1 MMAKEMSDSSNRGKI
16 VWILASSRPDLI
28 EVDLKRPGRVDV
40 KIPIFPTTTPE
51 EGFQLIR
58 ALCKRRG
65 MVLEPGDL
73 EVLRARIPD
82 WLTPRAAEA
91 LAVKVYRM
99 VKTKQLTPQA
109 ALAEALETYQPAVS
123 RETMEFQVGLAVSE
137 ASDLSFVPE
146 SLRHFGNAEG

>member
-1 MMAKEMSDSSNRGKI
+1 MFVS
-16 VWILASSRPDLI
+16 ASGRPDLY
-28 EVDLKRPGRVDV
+28 EWDLRRLGGVVVR
-40 KIPIFPTTTPE
+40 IPVFPAATPE
-51 EGFQLIR
+51 EGFHWVR
-58 ALCKRRG
+58 ALGKRRG
-65 MVLEPGDL
+65 MLLEPGDL
-73 EVLRARIPD
+73 EVVRARSPD
-82 WLTPRAAEA
+82 GLTAGAAEA

-146 SLRHFGNAEG
+146 SLRPFGNAEG